1 MLRTILAAGTLG
13 QVKPNS
19 SDSPEASADLPQLA
33 TTAPSPQSNDIQ
45 TLNLPPLPDLQATT
59 TDFTASL
66 YGGSP
71 EAGLALA
78 SILGGIQPS
87 YFGGPES
94 ETQGIMFED
103 LGGSLSAMDVE
114 VDWDGLEKSMRAAEE
129 AGGQQ
134 SVFNG
139 AEWQGYFGGMAR

>member
-1 MLRTILAAGTLG
+1 M
-13 QVKPNS
+13 S
-19 SDSPEASADLPQLA
+19 S
-33 TTAPSPQSNDIQ
+33 
-45 TLNLPPLPDLQATT
+45 
-59 TDFTASL
+59 

-78 SILGGIQPS
+78 SILGGIQPA

-103 LGGSLSAMDVE
+103 LGGSLSAMDIE

-129 AGGQQ
+129 QAGGGHSGFTGADWQ
-134 SVFNG
+134 S
-139 AEWQGYFGGMAR
+139 YFGQQLSSTGPM